1 MEKPNEEL
9 WDDDFDD
16 CGDEASILE
25 EDEFSESV
33 DKDFAARYTNVLKP
47 WNPD

>member
-1 MEKPNEEL
+1 MGKPNEEL
-9 WDDDFDD
+9 WDDDFD
-16 CGDEASILE
+16 GDETSVLE

-33 DKDFAARYTNVLKP
+33 DKDFAARYTDVLKS